1 MEQNV
6 KKKNQEK
13 EKGYVTTLPEKFEIY
28 TKINVKTRA
37 PLLLAPNARPLP
49 APTSTNILPLS
60 GDGSNVSPLVHPNAV
75 NFNCTNNLMSTSV
88 IIQSQKSISFCKGEC
103 CLIRPLFFTF
113 LRFHIIILAGCVEQC
128 HCRD

>member
-6 KKKNQEK
+6 KKKKKEK

-28 TKINVKTRA
+28 TTINVKTRA

-75 NFNCTNNLMSTSV
+75 YFNCTNDLMSTS
-88 IIQSQKSISFCKGEC
+88 IINKSQKSISLCKGERC
-103 CLIRPLFFTF
+103 FVITPRS
-113 LRFHIIILAGCVEQC
+113 
-128 HCRD
+128 